1 MYPEGL
7 APAPLYDL
15 GMLDRILEGEF
26 RPGHFQGVCRIV
38 DKLLGIVE
46 PDQLFMGQKDYQQC
60 MVVRKLLS
68 ITQRHTELKICETV
82 REPDGL
88 AMSSRNMRL
97 SPVQRVR
104 APAISRVLQYFQDHL
119 AFGEL
124 APLKEYGFSELTTEG
139 FRVDYIEFADAETLT
154 LTSNWDGKMPLV
166 ALVAAFLDDV
176 RLIDNK
182 LLAPRPNIFNPNFA
196 AYGN

>member
-7 APAPLYDL
+7 SPAALYDI
-15 GMLDRILEGEF
+15 GMLDHILEGKY

-38 DKLLGIVE
+38 DKLLAIVE

-60 MVVRKLLS
+60 MVVRKLLD
-68 ITQRHTELKICETV
+68 ITHRHTKLKICETV
-82 REPDGL
+82 REQDGL

-97 SPVQRVR
+97 SPAQREK
-104 APAISRVLQYFQDHL
+104 APAISHILQYFQDHL
-119 AFGEL
+119 VAGEL
-124 APLKEYGFSELTTEG
+124 KTLKEYGYHQLTGHG
-139 FRVDYIEFADAETLT
+139 FRVDYVEFANADNLT
-154 LTSNWDGKMPLV
+154 VISAWDGKMPLV

-182 LLAPRPNIFNPNFA
+182 ILTNLP
-196 AYGN
+196 